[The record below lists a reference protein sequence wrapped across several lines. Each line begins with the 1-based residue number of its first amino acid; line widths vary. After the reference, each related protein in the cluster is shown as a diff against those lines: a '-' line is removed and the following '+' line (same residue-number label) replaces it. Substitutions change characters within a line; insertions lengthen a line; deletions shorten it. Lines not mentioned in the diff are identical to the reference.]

1 MKKHIRF
8 DWAIKRLLR
17 QKANFGILEGFL
29 SELLKEDIKISEIL
43 ESESNKEREDSKFN
57 KIDILVKN
65 TADDLML
72 IEVQN
77 ERERDFFHR
86 MNFGQA
92 KLLTEHIA
100 EGEEYEKIKKIFSI
114 NIVYFDLGLGKDYV
128 YVGSTNF
135 VGMHTHDVL
144 ELNASQKKA
153 YPITKVSDI
162 FTTYYLLKVN
172 KFDDF
177 AKDSLDEW
185 IYFLKNN
192 EIKDEFKAKGLREA
206 KEKLRVDNLPEP
218 EKKSYEKYID
228 SKRIEHNVYKTA
240 LAEGEERAEQKVK
253 EAEARTEAAE
263 AKAKEERRQKEA
275 AEVRATEE
283 RKQKEKAQA
292 EEIKILSITAKALH
306 ENGMDVEQI
315 ARKLQRPV
323 EVIVDILGGKIVFD
337 SSEQGNQA
345 Q

>member
-29 SELLKEDIKISEIL
+29 SELLKEDVKISEIL
-43 ESESNKEREDSKFN
+43 ESESNKEQEDSKFN
-57 KIDILVKN
+57 KVDILVRN
-65 TADDLML
+65 TAGDLML

-92 KLLTEHIA
+92 RLLTEHIA

-114 NIVYFDLGLGKDYV
+114 NIVYFDLGQGSDYV
-128 YVGSTNF
+128 YVGTTNF
-135 VGMHTHDVL
+135 VGMHAGDLL
-144 ELNASQKKA
+144 ELNAAQKRA
-153 YPITKVSDI
+153 YPASRVSDI

-177 AKDSLDEW
+177 ARDSLDEW

-192 EIKDEFKAKGLREA
+192 EIKDEFRARGLLEA

-218 EKKSYEKYID
+218 EKKSYEKYLD
-228 SKRIEHNVYKTA
+228 SKRIEQNVYRTA
-240 LAEGEERAEQKVK
+240 LDEGRELAEEKVK

-263 AKAKEERRQKEA
+263 AKAEEERKQKEEERRQKE
-275 AEVRATEE
+275 
-283 RKQKEKAQA
+283 QAQA
-292 EEIKILSITAKALH
+292 EEKKMFAITVQILH
-306 ENGMDVEQI
+306 ESGMDAEQI

-323 EVIVDILGGKIVFD
+323 EFIIDILP
-337 SSEQGNQA
+337 
-345 Q
+345 

>member
-29 SELLKEDIKISEIL
+29 SELLKEDVKISEIL

-65 TADDLML
+65 TAGDLML

-92 KLLTEHIA
+92 KLLTEHIT
-100 EGEEYEKIKKIFSI
+100 EGEDYENIKKIFSI
-114 NIVYFDLGLGKDYV
+114 NIVYFNLGLGKDYV

-135 VGMHTHDVL
+135 VGMHTDDVL
-144 ELNASQKKA
+144 ELNAAQKKA
-153 YPITKVSDI
+153 YPISKVSDI

-172 KFDDF
+172 KFDDL

-192 EIKDEFKAKGLREA
+192 EIKDEFQAKGLREA

-218 EKKSYEKYID
+218 EKKSYEKYLD
-228 SKRIEHNVYKTA
+228 SKRIEQNVYKTA
-240 LAEGEERAEQKVK
+240 LAEGRSLVEQELK
-253 EAEARTEAAE
+253 EAEKRAE
-263 AKAKEERRQKEA
+263 EERKQKEEERRQKE
-275 AEVRATEE
+275 E
-283 RKQKEKAQA
+283 AQA
-292 EEIKILSITAKALH
+292 EEKKLLSITVQVLH
-306 ENGMDVEQI
+306 ESGMDAEQI

-323 EVIVDILGGKIVFD
+323 EFILGIL
-337 SSEQGNQA
+337 S
-345 Q
+345 

>member
-100 EGEEYEKIKKIFSI
+100 EGEDYEKIKKIFSI

-135 VGMHTHDVL
+135 VGMHTDDVL
-144 ELNASQKKA
+144 ELNAAQKKA
-153 YPITKVSDI
+153 YPISKVSDI

-192 EIKDEFKAKGLREA
+192 EIKDEFKAKGLPEA

-218 EKKSYEKYID
+218 EKKSYEKYLD
-228 SKRIEHNVYKTA
+228 SKRIEQNVYKTV
-240 LAEGEERAEQKVK
+240 LAERRELAEQQVKEAEERAE
-253 EAEARTEAAE
+253 A
-263 AKAKEERRQKEA
+263 AKAK
-275 AEVRATEE
+275 AEEE

-292 EEIKILSITAKALH
+292 EEMKMLAVTVQVLRES
-306 ENGMDVEQI
+306 GMDFMTALRTVNSYHI
-315 ARKLQRPV
+315 NGNTLTLKAADNGTA
-323 EVIVDILGGKIVFD
+323 VILVR
-337 SSEQGNQA
+337 Q
-345 Q
+345 

>member
-29 SELLKEDIKISEIL
+29 SELLKEDVIISEIL

-65 TADDLML
+65 TAGDLML

-100 EGEEYEKIKKIFSI
+100 EGEDYENIKKIFSI

-135 VGMHTHDVL
+135 IGMHTDDVL

-162 FTTYYLLKVN
+162 FTIYYLLKVN

-206 KEKLRVDNLPEP
+206 KEKLRVDNLPDP
-218 EKKSYEKYID
+218 EKKSYEKYLD
-228 SKRIEHNVYKTA
+228 SKRIEQNVYKTA
-240 LAEGEERAEQKVK
+240 LAEGRSFAEQELK
-253 EAEARTEAAE
+253 EAEARTE
-263 AKAKEERRQKEA
+263 EERRQKEQAQA
-275 AEVRATEE
+275 AE
-283 RKQKEKAQA
+283 KKM
-292 EEIKILSITAKALH
+292 LSITVQVLH
-306 ENGMDVEQI
+306 ESGMDAEQI
-315 ARKLQRPV
+315 AQKLQRPIAF
-323 EVIVDILGGKIVFD
+323 IVNILK
-337 SSEQGNQA
+337 
-345 Q
+345 

>member
-29 SELLKEDIKISEIL
+29 SELLKEDVVISEIL

-114 NIVYFDLGLGKDYV
+114 NIVYFNLGLGKDYV
-128 YVGSTNF
+128 YIGSTNF
-135 VGMHTHDVL
+135 VGMHAGDVL
-144 ELNASQKKA
+144 DLNASQKKA
-153 YPITKVSDI
+153 YPASKVSDI

-172 KFDDF
+172 KFDDL
-177 AKDSLDEW
+177 AKDTLDEW

-206 KEKLRVDNLPEP
+206 KEKLRVDNLPES
-218 EKKSYEKYID
+218 EKKSYEKYLD
-228 SKRIEHNVYKTA
+228 SKRIEQNVYKTA
-240 LAEGEERAEQKVK
+240 LAEGRELAEQQVKKAEERAE
-253 EAEARTEAAE
+253 ES
-263 AKAKEERRQKEA
+263 RR
-275 AEVRATEE
+275 
-283 RKQKEKAQA
+283 QKEKAQA
-292 EEIKILSITAKALH
+292 EEMKMLSVTVQVLH
-306 ENGMDVEQI
+306 ESGMDVEQI
-315 ARKLQRPV
+315 AGKLQRPV
-323 EVIVDILGGKIVFD
+323 EVIVEILKTRI
-337 SSEQGNQA
+337 
-345 Q
+345 

>member
-43 ESESNKEREDSKFN
+43 ESESNKDREDGKFN

-114 NIVYFDLGLGKDYV
+114 NIVYFNLGLGKDYV

-135 VGMHTHDVL
+135 VGMHAGDVL
-144 ELNASQKKA
+144 DLNAAQKKA
-153 YPITKVSDI
+153 YPASKVSDI

-172 KFDDF
+172 KFDDL

-206 KEKLRVDNLPEP
+206 KEKLRVDNLPEL
-218 EKKSYEKYID
+218 EKKSYEKYLD
-228 SKRIEHNVYKTA
+228 SKRIEQNVYKTA

-263 AKAKEERRQKEA
+263 AKVK
-275 AEVRATEE
+275 
-283 RKQKEKAQA
+283 KAQA
-292 EEIKILSITAKALH
+292 EEKKMLSITVQVLH
-306 ENGMDVEQI
+306 ESGMDAENI
-315 ARKLQRPV
+315 AQKLQRPV
-323 EVIVDILGGKIVFD
+323 EFILDIL
-337 SSEQGNQA
+337 S
-345 Q
+345 

>member
-29 SELLKEDIKISEIL
+29 SELLKEDVVISEIL

-65 TADDLML
+65 TAGDLML

-114 NIVYFDLGLGKDYV
+114 NIVYFNLGLGKDYV
-128 YVGSTNF
+128 YIGSTNF
-135 VGMHTHDVL
+135 IGMHAGDVL
-144 ELNASQKKA
+144 DLNAAQKKA
-153 YPITKVSDI
+153 YPASKVSDI

-177 AKDSLDEW
+177 AKDTLDEW

-218 EKKSYEKYID
+218 EKKSYEKYLD
-228 SKRIEHNVYKTA
+228 SKRIEQNVYKTA

-263 AKAKEERRQKEA
+263 AKAE
-275 AEVRATEE
+275 EE
-283 RKQKEKAQA
+283 RKQKEEAQA
-292 EEIKILSITAKALH
+292 EEMKILSITVKVLH
-306 ENGMDVEQI
+306 ENGIDAEQI
-315 ARKLQRPV
+315 AQKLQRPV
-323 EVIVDILGGKIVFD
+323 EFIIDILK
-337 SSEQGNQA
+337 
-345 Q
+345 

>member
-43 ESESNKEREDSKFN
+43 ESESNKDRENGKFN

-100 EGEEYEKIKKIFSI
+100 EGEDYENIKKVFSI
-114 NIVYFDLGLGKDYV
+114 NIVYFNLGLGQDYV

-135 VGMHTHDVL
+135 VGMHSNDVL

-153 YPITKVSDI
+153 YPISKVSDI

-218 EKKSYEKYID
+218 EKKSYEKYLD
-228 SKRIEHNVYKTA
+228 SKRIEQNVYKTA
-240 LAEGEERAEQKVK
+240 LAEGRELAEQELK
-253 EAEARTEAAE
+253 EAEARTEAAQVRAE
-263 AKAKEERRQKEA
+263 EERRQKE
-275 AEVRATEE
+275 EE
-283 RKQKEKAQA
+283 RRQKKQAQA
-292 EEIKILSITAKALH
+292 EEKKMLAITVQVLH
-306 ENGMDVEQI
+306 ENGMDADQI
-315 ARKLQRPV
+315 AQKLQRPV
-323 EVIVDILGGKIVFD
+323 EFIIDIL
-337 SSEQGNQA
+337 Q
-345 Q
+345 

>member
-29 SELLKEDIKISEIL
+29 SELLKEDVKISEIL
-43 ESESNKEREDSKFN
+43 ESESNNDREDGKFN
-57 KIDILVKN
+57 KIDILVKDS
-65 TADDLML
+65 AGDLML

-100 EGEEYEKIKKIFSI
+100 EGEDYENIKKIFSI
-114 NIVYFDLGLGKDYV
+114 NIVYFNLGQGKDYV

-135 VGMHTHDVL
+135 VGMHSNDVL

-172 KFDDF
+172 KFNDL

-192 EIKDEFKAKGLREA
+192 EIKEEFKAKGLREA
-206 KEKLRVDNLPEP
+206 KEKLRVDNLPGP
-218 EKKSYEKYID
+218 EKKNYEKYLD
-228 SKRIEHNVYKTA
+228 SKRIEQNVYKTA
-240 LAEGEERAEQKVK
+240 LAEGEELAEQKVK

-263 AKAKEERRQKEA
+263 AKAEEERRQKEA
-275 AEVRATEE
+275 AET
-283 RKQKEKAQA
+283 KA
-292 EEIKILSITAKALH
+292 EEAQVEEKKMLSIAVKILH
-306 ENGMDVEQI
+306 ESGMDAEQI

-323 EVIVDILGGKIVFD
+323 AFILEILP
-337 SSEQGNQA
+337 
-345 Q
+345 

>member
-29 SELLKEDIKISEIL
+29 SELLKQDIKISEIL

-100 EGEEYEKIKKIFSI
+100 EGEDYENIKKIFSV

-135 VGMHTHDVL
+135 VGMHTDDVL

-153 YPITKVSDI
+153 YPITEVSDI

-192 EIKDEFKAKGLREA
+192 EIKEEFQAKGLREA

-218 EKKSYEKYID
+218 EKKSYEKYLD
-228 SKRIEHNVYKTA
+228 SKRIEQNVYKTA
-240 LAEGEERAEQKVK
+240 LAEGRELAEQQVK
-253 EAEARTEAAE
+253 EAEARTEVAE
-263 AKAKEERRQKEA
+263 AKA
-275 AEVRATEE
+275 
-283 RKQKEKAQA
+283 EKAQA
-292 EEIKILSITAKALH
+292 EEMNMLSITAKALH
-306 ENGMDVEQI
+306 KSGMDAEQI

-323 EVIVDILGGKIVFD
+323 EAIISILEEKILSD
-337 SSEQGNQA
+337 STEQGNQA